1 MALISVWNAEFP
13 PTLVYFQSKFLSVC
27 LCKNYVGR
35 NGSFCF
41 RAVMVLFC
49 LLGRKGS
56 FLFSGYRD
64 VRHLFL
70 GCQKN
75 QAPLGLI
82 FVKVLLAKTDI
93 SKSSLFLGRRSSSI
107 DLSS

>member
-1 MALISVWNAEFP
+1 MVLLSVWNAEVSP
-13 PTLVYFQSKFLSVC
+13 ALVYFYSKVLSVC
-27 LCKNYVGR
+27 LCKNSAGR

-56 FLFSGYRD
+56 FLFLGYRD
-64 VRHLFL
+64 VRHQFL

-75 QAPLGLI
+75 KAPPGLM
-82 FVKVLLAKTDI
+82 FVKVLSAKTDI
-93 SKSSLFLGRRSSSI
+93 SKSGLFLG
-107 DLSS
+107 